1 MEEQDFGALS
11 GQLGCRASEPARNT
25 EDVQGFL
32 QSKRQADE
40 TATLVIE
47 PVAESR

>member
-25 EDVQGFL
+25 EDVQGL
-32 QSKRQADE
+32 
-40 TATLVIE
+40 TAPLVIE